1 MKTDNQATIS
11 DKPLRIKRHKFD
23 MDNFQMWT
31 LAIIPILLVFVFCY
45 IPMGGIII
53 AFKDYN
59 YQGGIFGSPWN
70 GFKNFEF
77 MLSSNMFTR
86 IATNTIVMNF
96 IIIIC
101 STVCSVFVALVLFQL
116 RSRNATKVY
125 QTVMIT
131 PHFLSWVVVSY
142 MAYALLHTTNG
153 TLNQLITSFGGKEV
167 DWYSKPDAW
176 PAILT
181 VASVWKHLGM
191 DSLIYYATLM
201 GVDISLVEAAKVDG
215 ASKLQ
220 VNRYIMIPMLAG
232 IMTIQIILKIGG
244 IFRADFGLFYQVPRN
259 IGALYRTTDV
269 IDTYI
274 FRAMRVSGDMGTS
287 SATGLLQSIVGFVL
301 VVFTN
306 WVVGKIDDEKTLF

>member
-1 MKTDNQATIS
+1 MKVNNQAALS
-11 DKPLRIKRHKFD
+11 DKPMKIKKSKFD

-59 YQGGIFGSPWN
+59 YTGGIFGSPWV

-77 MLSSNMFTR
+77 MLTTNTFTR

-96 IIIIC
+96 VIILC
-101 STVCSVFVALVLFQL
+101 STVCSVFIALLLFQIQ
-116 RSRNATKVY
+116 SRNSTKLY

-142 MAYALLHTTNG
+142 MAYALLHPTNG
-153 TLNQLITSFGGKEV
+153 TLNQMLEGLGMKPV
-167 DWYSKPDAW
+167 DWYSEPNAW
-176 PAILT
+176 PPILT
-181 VASVWKHLGM
+181 IASVWKHLGM

-215 ASKLQ
+215 ANKFQ

-306 WVVGKIDDEKTLF
+306 WIVGKFDEEKQLF